1 MKIFVYKL
9 LITCLTIFILFH
21 ITFGYLLRSYE
32 NKIMNYFSKDK
43 IHFLKDKIRKEIKDS
58 LNKDKILS
66 DEDAIILRDFLNKI
80 QNELR

>member
-9 LITCLTIFILFH
+9 LITCLAIFILFH
-21 ITFGYLLRSYE
+21 ITFGFLLRSYE

-43 IHFLKDKIRKEIKDS
+43 IHFLKENIRKEIKDS

-66 DEDAIILRDFLNKI
+66 DEDTIILRDFLKKI